1 MSKTVEIFFD
11 FLSPPSYLAW
21 TQLPAIVQRTGAT
34 ARWRP
39 MFTIGLHEL
48 TGNRSPVL
56 VPNKGR
62 WIMGDLQRHAKK
74 YGVPLNPN
82 PHGLINI
89 LPSDRAAAL
98 AEQEG
103 VVEQLM
109 AVAFP
114 AMFVHGQNLSD
125 PAVLHDI
132 ISRAGLDADRYLQAI
147 NTDAVKTLLKDN
159 TQEAADRGAF
169 GAPTFFVGDEMF
181 FGQDRLGF
189 VEEELAVARTIHKGS

>member
-1 MSKTVEIFFD
+1 MSNTVEIFFD

-21 TQLPAIVQRTGAT
+21 TQMPAILQRTGAI

-48 TGNRSPVL
+48 TGNRSPIT

-62 WIMGDLQRHAKK
+62 WVMRDLQRYARR
-74 YGVPLNPN
+74 YGVVLNPN
-82 PHGLINI
+82 PHGFFNI

-109 AVAFP
+109 AEAYP
-114 AMFVHGQNLSD
+114 AMFVHGRDLSD
-125 PAVLHDI
+125 LAVLRDI
-132 ISRAGLDADRYLQAI
+132 IARAGLDADHYLQAI
-147 NTDAVKTLLKDN
+147 KTDEVKNLLKNN

-181 FGQDRLGF
+181 FGQDRLEF
-189 VEEELAVARTIHKGS
+189 VEAELARP

>member
-1 MSKTVEIFFD
+1 MPGTVEIFFD

-21 TQLPAIVQRTGAT
+21 TQMPAILARTGAI

-48 TGNRSPVL
+48 TGNRSPIT

-62 WIMGDLQRHAKK
+62 WVMRDLQRYARR

-82 PHGLINI
+82 PHGFINI
-89 LPSDRAAAL
+89 LPADRAAAL

-103 VVEQLM
+103 VVERLM
-109 AVAFP
+109 AEAYP
-114 AMFVHGQNLSD
+114 AMFVQGRDLSD
-125 PAVLHDI
+125 LAVLKEI
-132 ISRAGLDADRYLQAI
+132 IASAGLDADRYLQAI
-147 NTDAVKTLLKDN
+147 ATDAVKTLLKNN

-181 FGQDRLGF
+181 FGQDRLEF
-189 VEEELAVARTIHKGS
+189 VEEELART